1 MAEGSRR
8 LSSLEGF
15 APASAE
21 PPAAVRRPGRPRIL
35 FENLDDIGLEE
46 LPDVAHEL
54 RTLRRILDLNRR
66 LARATDEDALL
77 DAFLDG
83 ALVLSGAERA
93 FLLGPGEADA
103 SCVLR
108 SRDRGGQRIADARGA
123 GGPAVRRVLSGGR
136 AEVVE
141 DPARA
146 EGAAGV
152 RSALCVP
159 LQSERRLALWLDSR
173 HEEGAFSA
181 ADADLMSAYGEQ
193 AALALERVRLL
204 AQNQRQRDELA
215 ATASEMRSLNDRL
228 AEALERR
235 TAELRDARADLA
247 LVDDAFAHRYPEIVG
262 RGPATLAVLRQVD
275 RVADTGVPVLFEG
288 ESGTGK
294 ELFARALHAS
304 SGRASARFVAENCAA
319 LPDSLLENELF
330 GHERGAF
337 TGADAAASGLFE
349 RADGGTLFLDEV
361 GDMSVNLQKRLL
373 RCLQEGEVRRV
384 GGSVVRKVDVRV
396 VTATNRDLM
405 ALVREGRF
413 REDLY
418 YRLAVVKVR
427 VPPLRERREDIPVLC
442 DHFLSRLKV
451 DGRPR
456 RITEAAIEALV
467 RFSWP
472 GNIRQLENEIRRAAA
487 LSRGAIEA
495 EALSREILDPVA
507 VLAEAP
513 PAQDGAVN
521 RDLKSLVEDLEIR
534 VVRRVMEREG
544 GNISR
549 ASRALGLSR
558 LGLRKKLR
566 RYKLDVR
573 ARGRP

>member
-1 MAEGSRR
+1 VADSR
-8 LSSLEGF
+8 S
-15 APASAE
+15 PAL
-21 PPAAVRRPGRPRIL
+21 PAA
-35 FENLDDIGLEE
+35 
-46 LPDVAHEL
+46 
-54 RTLRRILDLNRR
+54 
-66 LARATDEDALL
+66 
-77 DAFLDG
+77 
-83 ALVLSGAERA
+83 
-93 FLLGPGEADA
+93 
-103 SCVLR
+103 
-108 SRDRGGQRIADARGA
+108 
-123 GGPAVRRVLSGGR
+123 RRVLAGGR

-141 DPARA
+141 DVAKDG
-146 EGAAGV
+146 ETGV

-173 HEEGAFSA
+173 HEEGLFAA
-181 ADADLMSAYGEQ
+181 ADADLLTAFAEQ

-215 ATASEMRSLNDRL
+215 ATAAEMRSLNDRL
-228 AEALERR
+228 ADSLERR

-247 LVDDAFAHRYPEIVG
+247 LVDDAFSHRYPDIVG
-262 RGPATLAVLRQVD
+262 RGPATLAVLKQVD

-319 LPDSLLENELF
+319 LPDTLLENELF

-405 ALVREGRF
+405 GLVREGRF

-427 VPPLRERREDIPVLC
+427 VPPLRERREDIPVLL
-442 DHFLSRLKV
+442 DYYIPQLNKRFGTIVERV
-451 DGRPR
+451 DEGLMELLTRY
-456 RITEAAIEALV
+456 V
-467 RFSWP
+467 WP
-472 GNIRQLENEIRRAAA
+472 GNIRELRNLLESIFALRPQPVVTTADLPDAFRRRLRLHRIDDEKQRLLATLRATNWNKSAAA
-487 LSRGAIEA
+487 KEMQWSRVTLYRKLTKYELNVPQKAA
-495 EALSREILDPVA
+495 MKKASLKND
-507 VLAEAP
+507 
-513 PAQDGAVN
+513 DGF
-521 RDLKSLVEDLEIR
+521 
-534 VVRRVMEREG
+534 
-544 GNISR
+544 
-549 ASRALGLSR
+549 LGV
-558 LGLRKKLR
+558 G
-566 RYKLDVR
+566 
-573 ARGRP
+573 